1 MVKAMIRDFYSIAKS
16 IQITLHVRVDTNVT
30 IIDDL
35 IKLKHFFFIDICSF
49 YDIMRRNNCLSV
61 IY

>member
-35 IKLKHFFFIDICSF
+35 IKLKHFFLLISALFMLLCVETIV
-49 YDIMRRNNCLSV
+49 YL
-61 IY
+61 